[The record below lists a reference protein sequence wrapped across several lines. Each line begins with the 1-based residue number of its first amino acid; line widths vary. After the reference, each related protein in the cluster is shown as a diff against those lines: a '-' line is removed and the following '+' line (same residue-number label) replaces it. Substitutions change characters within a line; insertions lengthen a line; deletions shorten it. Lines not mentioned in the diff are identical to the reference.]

1 MRDDGEGEGGRM
13 EGRRWV
19 NGGKMVGEW
28 RGKDGRM
35 EGRWWENG
43 RKMVGEWKE
52 DGGRME
58 GRWKMTEEVTEC
70 N

>member
-1 MRDDGEGEGGRM
+1 M
-13 EGRRWV
+13 EGKR
-19 NGGKMVGEW
+19 
-28 RGKDGRM
+28 
-35 EGRWWENG
+35 WENG

-58 GRWKMTEEVTEC
+58 VRWKMTEEVTEF